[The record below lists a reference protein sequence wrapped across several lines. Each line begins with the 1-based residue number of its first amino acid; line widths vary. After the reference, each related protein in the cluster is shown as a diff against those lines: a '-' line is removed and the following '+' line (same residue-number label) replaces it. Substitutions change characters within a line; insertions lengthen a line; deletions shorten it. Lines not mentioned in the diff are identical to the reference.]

1 MYLLCKRQEWKISH
15 NEQRSIVRA
24 NRDARLDENATVAL
38 LSVLPPRSLNTQ
50 MKRAEEITRIIT
62 IIDFFFNSG
71 RREPQFLSIFVD
83 LMHIND

>member
-62 IIDFFFNSG
+62 IIDFFLILVEGSHS
-71 RREPQFLSIFVD
+71 FLAFSWISC
-83 LMHIND
+83 I